1 MFLVVVDMLN
11 ELIYENPKVYRLEHR
26 FALNHKNNVHDYTAN
41 SNLLNRTFGIRL
53 MSNAIDYFSLGHPL
67 AGLRSHYAWRA
78 REQMFQRF
86 MHTLRP
92 TEQTSILDLGVTPD
106 VSLPESNHFEQRY
119 PWPEQITAVSIEPVE
134 DLAKK
139 FPLTKF
145 LQIKNGPLP
154 FKDQQFDIVF
164 CSAVLEHV
172 GNHEEQALFLSEIF
186 RISRSFFLTTPNRWF
201 PLEFHTI
208 TPLIHWLPQ
217 PTHQR
222 ILKMLG
228 QKFWAETK
236 NLNLLGRRDLERIA
250 KSTNKNISLQIDTV
264 NLFGWPS
271 NLIAWGAH
279 AL

>member
-1 MFLVVVDMLN
+1 M
-11 ELIYENPKVYRLEHR
+11 
-26 FALNHKNNVHDYTAN
+26 T
-41 SNLLNRTFGIRL
+41 
-53 MSNAIDYFSLGHPL
+53 NAIDYFSLGHPL

-86 MHTLRP
+86 MHTLGP
-92 TEQTSILDLGVTPD
+92 TEQTSVLDLGVTPD

-119 PWPEQITAVSIEPVE
+119 PWPAQITAASIEPVD

-145 LQIKNGPLP
+145 LQINTGPLP
-154 FKDQQFDIVF
+154 FKDQQFDIAF

-172 GNHEEQALFLSEIF
+172 GSHKEQEYFLSEIF
-186 RISRSFFLTTPNRWF
+186 RVSRKFFLTTPNRWF

-222 ILKMLG
+222 ILKVIG
-228 QKFWAETK
+228 QNFWSETK
-236 NLNLLGRRDLERIA
+236 NLNLLGRRDLEKIA
-250 KSTNKNISLQIDTV
+250 RSANKNIDLKIDAV
-264 NLFGWPS
+264 KLFGWPS
-271 NLIAWGAH
+271 NLIAWGSH
-279 AL
+279 IS